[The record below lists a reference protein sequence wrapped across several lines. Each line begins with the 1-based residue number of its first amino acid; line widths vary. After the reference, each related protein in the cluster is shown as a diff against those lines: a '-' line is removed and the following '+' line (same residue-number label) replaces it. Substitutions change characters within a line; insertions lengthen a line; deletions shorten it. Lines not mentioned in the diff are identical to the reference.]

1 MPLERLEQQVTAQE
15 AGWPLGRFLLERM
28 ALSKRQITRLKQ
40 FNDGLWVNGERAT
53 VRHPLK
59 ADDTVSVRLE
69 DRAASPIVPWSQPLD
84 IIDEDEA
91 LLVVHK
97 PAGQPIYPRFAGDT
111 DNLASG
117 VLAYWQTKAGPAVF
131 RPLLRLDKGTSG
143 LVLVAKNAYVQHKLQ
158 LEAPVK
164 TYLALAGGDLA
175 QDGVIEAPL
184 GRGEGTKR
192 VVRADGKYART
203 AYQVLK
209 RWGDR
214 TLLAVR
220 LDTGRTHQIRVHL
233 AFIGHPLL
241 GDALYG
247 GDCRIWQTQA
257 LHAWRVRLRHPLSGE
272 NVQWQ
277 CPFERL
283 TMDKD
288 IEF

>member
-1 MPLERLEQQVTAQE
+1 M
-15 AGWPLGRFLLERM
+15 
-28 ALSKRQITRLKQ
+28 
-40 FNDGLWVNGERAT
+40 
-53 VRHPLK
+53 
-59 ADDTVSVRLE
+59 VSSDL
-69 DRAASPIVPWSQPLD
+69 PLD

-97 PAGQPIYPRFAGDT
+97 SAGQPIYPRFAGDT

-241 GDALYG
+241 GDSVYG
-247 GDCRIWQTQA
+247 PKKCPFPKLEGQT
-257 LHAWRVRLRHPLSGE
+257 LHAMILGFVHPRTGEYIETSAPLPEYFQRLLD
-272 NVQWQ
+272 
-277 CPFERL
+277 L
-283 TMDKD
+283 L
-288 IEF
+288 